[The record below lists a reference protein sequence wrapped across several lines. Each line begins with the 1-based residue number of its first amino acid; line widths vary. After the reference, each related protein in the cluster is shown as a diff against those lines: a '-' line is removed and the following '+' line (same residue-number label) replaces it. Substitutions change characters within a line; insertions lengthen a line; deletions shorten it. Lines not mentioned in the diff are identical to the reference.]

1 MTSTFSFHLYFI
13 ISDSS
18 TNNSVTNNI
27 RTCDSDADLPTDD
40 LTNNQDNDEAWL
52 SNGLYG

>member
-27 RTCDSDADLPTDD
+27 QTCDSDADLPTDD
-40 LTNNQDNDEAWL
+40 LTNNQDNDEAGL
-52 SNGLYG
+52 SNSLYS